1 VLAAYFR
8 MICFHFAIM
17 LPYLF
22 FSRLH
27 RNGRRYATWGHAVK
41 TNLSPV
47 TNLASENYACKL
59 R

>member
-27 RNGRRYATWGHAVK
+27 RNGGGMVCCRFRSDS
-41 TNLSPV
+41 LSSY
-47 TNLASENYACKL
+47 NKL
-59 R
+59 

>member
-27 RNGRRYATWGHAVK
+27 RNGGGMASKGLRSDVPINRYETLMRVMNFAY
-41 TNLSPV
+41 L
-47 TNLASENYACKL
+47 
-59 R
+59 